1 MMSNEASS
9 LIEPTA
15 LIARRGGLFVLSG
28 PSGVGKDMVL
38 RELLASPNTLPKL
51 SRVVTATT
59 RPPRPGEVDGVD
71 YHFLTR
77 QEFLH
82 LSRKGGFLETVE
94 YAEELYGTPIEGIER
109 LRETGTDAILKIE
122 VRGAQAVRDRF
133 DDAVLVFLAPPSRDE
148 LIARLMVRGTDD
160 ETTIE
165 ERLQIANEELEAARL
180 YDFIVVNDYVSRA
193 VDALR
198 AVILAHRLRVVTEN
212 PDAE

>member
-1 MMSNEASS
+1 MMLNEASS
-9 LIEPTA
+9 PIEPTA
-15 LIARRGGLFVLSG
+15 LIAQRGGLFVLSG

-38 RELLASPNTLPKL
+38 RELLASPNTLPRL

-180 YDFIVVNDYVSRA
+180 YDYIVVNDYVSRA

-198 AVILAHRLRVVTEN
+198 AVILAHRLRVVTDS